1 MNILIFNAAGIG
13 DFVELIPWL
22 YFAKKQKDVYITLVV
37 SDRVYEYA
45 KKCPYAD
52 EVFYLKSDK
61 NHIRIFSF
69 FNILLLLKLNRKR
82 YDFIINTM
90 PVENKFSLFLF
101 KLYVSL
107 TKKTSQKNVFIKKI
121 SDEKNHYRYYKI
133 IFERLGILEEDFT
146 DNIIWHDDSDSLN
159 ISSNKK
165 IIGINLAGN
174 TLTNRWLYDRWIS
187 LILKINGASRDFVF
201 LFFSDLKNYDF
212 VNSVYEKIRGEVSS
226 FLIYNVSIEKWI
238 GYVKKCDIIISVDSS
253 IIHIASIF
261 KKPCVV
267 ISGPVDPN
275 TTEPYFNRNLFKFI
289 YKKVSC
295 SPCNYYIC
303 PNKGDE
309 NMICMKN
316 INVEE
321 IFKEFLEVYENNSH
335 NNKN

>member
-22 YFAKKQKDVYITLVV
+22 YFAKKQKDAYITLVV

-107 TKKTSQKNVFIKKI
+107 IRKTSQKKVFIERI

-133 IFERLGILEEDFT
+133 IFEKLGILKEDFT
-146 DNIIWHDDSDSLN
+146 DNIIWYKDPDNLN
-159 ISSNKK
+159 ISPNKK

-174 TLTNRWLYDRWIS
+174 ILTKRWLYDRWIS
-187 LILKINGASRDFVF
+187 LILKINGISRDFVF

-212 VNSVYEKIRGEVSS
+212 VNSVYEKIKEEVSS
-226 FLIYNVSIEKWI
+226 FLIYDVSIEKWI

-253 IIHIASIF
+253 IIHIASIL

-289 YKKVSC
+289 YKKVYC

-303 PNKGDE
+303 PNKGDD

-316 INVEE
+316 IEVEKVYD
-321 IFKEFLEVYENNSH
+321 IFCKLVS
-335 NNKN
+335 

>member
-1 MNILIFNAAGIG
+1 MNILIFNAAGVG

-45 KKCPYAD
+45 KKCSYAD

-107 TKKTSQKNVFIKKI
+107 IKKATQKNVFIEKI

-133 IFERLGILEEDFT
+133 IFEKVGILEEDLT
-146 DNIIWHDDSDSLN
+146 DNIIWHEYPDSLN

-187 LILKINGASRDFVF
+187 LILKISGISRDFVF

-212 VNSVYEKIRGEVSS
+212 VNSVYEKIKEEVSS
-226 FLIYNVSIEKWI
+226 FLIYDVSIEKWI
-238 GYVKKCDIIISVDSS
+238 GYIKKCDIIISVDSS

-261 KKPCVV
+261 KKPCIV

-275 TTEPYFNRNLFKFI
+275 ITEPYFNRNLFKFI

-303 PNKGDE
+303 PNKGDK
-309 NMICMKN
+309 NMICMKS